1 MKNARVQQNNIIKLL
16 VFILVSAASA
26 ILSVFFRYE
35 QCLLNIMGAIVV
47 VLSIVLLYKNRK
59 CQPLAIMYLFIGYMN
74 YSVVAGVYWNPEIR
88 PNESLYEQIRDQE
101 VYGIGMIMM
110 LGFML
115 ILYIEDTIHP
125 HRLCIQVIEKKENV
139 YLELIC
145 TVAFL
150 WIYFTQIDFNTGG
163 RAAGNALSEY
173 RYIAMLFAWSYAPK
187 TKLRRLIWV
196 IIIGTTTIITFAF
209 GNRADAI
216 ISAVLL
222 IILWFPKFSFSKL
235 LPFVPAVIILF
246 KMIAGM
252 RNDLRI
258 TLEGILKAVQISA
271 GEWYTTD
278 TYTYAYLPG
287 LLTILLK
294 KSSVLSQRIN
304 LLVKNIVYIFIGGKY
319 GSYTLANY
327 SRQFYMHYYGFFAPV
342 YFYYWFGVLGII
354 IPAALIIGHLRLLEK
369 EPSSLGYLIACA
381 FVATVPRWYGY
392 GFMQLPRMDFII
404 IVAWFVMKIG
414 DKFLKR
420 TIISE
425 HTWQQ

>member
-125 HRLCIQVIEKKENV
+125 HRLCIHVIEKKENV

-252 RNDLRI
+252 RNNLRI

-304 LLVKNIVYIFIGGKY
+304 LLVKNIVYIFIGGKIWEL
-319 GSYTLANY
+319 YTCKLFETVLRALLWLFCSSIFLLLVWRARNHYTCGFNNWTFKTLRKGTLFSRISNCMCLCGYRAKVVWIWVYATSKNGFYHY
-327 SRQFYMHYYGFFAPV
+327 SCMVCNENR
-342 YFYYWFGVLGII
+342 
-354 IPAALIIGHLRLLEK
+354 R
-369 EPSSLGYLIACA
+369 
-381 FVATVPRWYGY
+381 
-392 GFMQLPRMDFII
+392 
-404 IVAWFVMKIG
+404 
-414 DKFLKR
+414 
-420 TIISE
+420 
-425 HTWQQ
+425 